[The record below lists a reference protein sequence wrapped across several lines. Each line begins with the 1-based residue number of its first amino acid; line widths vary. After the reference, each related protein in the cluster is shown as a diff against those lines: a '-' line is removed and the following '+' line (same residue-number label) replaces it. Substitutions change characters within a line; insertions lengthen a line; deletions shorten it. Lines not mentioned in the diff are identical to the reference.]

1 MGPMKKVR
9 DTDCRRLG
17 HKELT
22 ELRKQAVMQVQAGK
36 SPEVVAIGMG
46 INRTTIYDWLALYRK
61 GGWGALD
68 AKKRGGRKPKLN
80 GKAMEWIF
88 RTITMKNPMQLK
100 FPFALWTCEMIR
112 QMIRTRFGVSLSQAS
127 VNRLLHQLGLSAQ
140 RPLWRAYQ
148 QNPEAV
154 EKWLKEEYP
163 RIKRMAAKAGAE
175 IFFGDE
181 AGVRSDHHAGTTWAE
196 VGKTPVVSS
205 TGARFGFN
213 MISAISPRGSLRF
226 MVVEGKVGAATFI
239 EFMKRLLTGS
249 EKPIFLI
256 VDGHPSHKAKM
267 VKQWLEDQTGR
278 LRLFMLPGYS
288 PELNPDELVWNGL
301 KNHGL
306 GRRAHASKEQMKR
319 DAISYLR
326 KLQKMPEVVRS
337 YFRKPSTMYAAA

>member
-1 MGPMKKVR
+1 MKKVR

-17 HKELT
+17 YKELT
-22 ELRKQAVMQVQAGK
+22 ELRKQAVMQVQAGE
-36 SPEVVAIGMG
+36 SPEMVAKGMG

-68 AKKRGGRKPKLN
+68 ARKRGGRKPKLN
-80 GKAMEWIF
+80 GKAMSWIHK
-88 RTITMKNPMQLK
+88 TITMKNPLQLK
-100 FPFALWTCEMIR
+100 FPFALWTCDIIR
-112 QMIRTRFGVSLSQAS
+112 QVIRTRFGVSLSQAS

-154 EKWLKEEYP
+154 EKWMKKEYP
-163 RIKRMAAKAGAE
+163 AIKRMAAKDAAE

-181 AGVRSDHHAGTTWAE
+181 AGVRSDHHAGTTWGE

-213 MISAISPRGSLRF
+213 MISAISPRGTLRF
-226 MVVEGKVGAATFI
+226 MVVEGKVGASTFI
-239 EFMKRLLTGS
+239 EFMKRLLTGA
-249 EKPIFLI
+249 EKPVYLI
-256 VDGHPSHKAKM
+256 VDGHPSHKARM
-267 VKQWLEDQTGR
+267 VKQWIEEQNGR
-278 LRLFMLPGYS
+278 IKLFLLPGYS

-306 GRRAHASKEQMKR
+306 GRRPHATKEQMKS
-319 DAISYLR
+319 DAIAYLR
-326 KLQKMPEVVRS
+326 RLQRMPEVVRS
-337 YFRKPSTMYAAA
+337 YFRKPSTAYAA